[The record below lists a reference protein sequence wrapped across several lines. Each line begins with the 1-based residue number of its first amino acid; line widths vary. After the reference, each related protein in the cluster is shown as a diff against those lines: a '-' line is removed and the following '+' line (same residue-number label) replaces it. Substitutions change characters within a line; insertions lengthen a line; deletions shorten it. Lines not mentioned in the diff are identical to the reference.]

1 MLSECGATKGSLG
14 QYFGFFFWGGVWK
27 TQEYQGYA

>member
-14 QYFGFFFWGGVWK
+14 QYFGFFLGGVWK